1 MQSILA
7 LATEGAPTG
16 WMSLRD
22 GCGSKGGSLSQHR
35 ESDRHKMSESEIGR
49 ADEQPGS
56 SGKPDLDASAGRSDR
71 EGLEPGPIVETDVT
85 MALPPWFALRVR
97 PNYEK
102 PVSAALRGKGFQEF
116 LPLVR
121 SRRQW
126 SDRVKV
132 MDLPLFPGYLFC
144 RLNLDDR
151 MPLLTTPGFLYL
163 VGVGKN
169 PEPVDQSEI
178 EAIQSVLRSG
188 LPVTRWPSLMVGQK
202 VRLKHGPLRG
212 LEGVLTK
219 IANQHRIYV
228 SVTLL
233 KRSISVEVAPE
244 WIHPLDASSEPESG
258 SKNPAA
264 TEISLRRI

>member
-1 MQSILA
+1 
-7 LATEGAPTG
+7 
-16 WMSLRD
+16 
-22 GCGSKGGSLSQHR
+22 
-35 ESDRHKMSESEIGR
+35 
-49 ADEQPGS
+49 
-56 SGKPDLDASAGRSDR
+56 
-71 EGLEPGPIVETDVT
+71 
-85 MALPPWFALRVR
+85 
-97 PNYEK
+97 
-102 PVSAALRGKGFQEF
+102 
-116 LPLVR
+116 
-121 SRRQW
+121 
-126 SDRVKV
+126 

-144 RLNLDDR
+144 RLNLEER

-188 LPVTRWPSLMVGQK
+188 LPVTRWASLMVGQK
-202 VRLKHGPLRG
+202 VRLNHGPLRG

-244 WIHPLDASSEPESG
+244 WIHPLNASSEPES
-258 SKNPAA
+258 SSSNPAA
-264 TEISLRRI
+264 TEISSGRI

>member
-1 MQSILA
+1 MGMKDWTNEVARDAPGLSGESNSC
-7 LATEGAPTG
+7 AT
-16 WMSLRD
+16 
-22 GCGSKGGSLSQHR
+22 
-35 ESDRHKMSESEIGR
+35 
-49 ADEQPGS
+49 PGLN
-56 SGKPDLDASAGRSDR
+56 DLGQ
-71 EGLEPGPIVETDVT
+71 LPLGPRVDVT
-85 MALPPWFALRVR
+85 VTLSPWFALRVR

-102 PVSAALRGKGFQEF
+102 PVAAALRGKGFQEF
-116 LPLVR
+116 LPLIQ

-144 RLNLDDR
+144 RLNLEER

-169 PEPVDQSEI
+169 PEPVDESEI
-178 EAIQSVLRSG
+178 AAIQSVLRSG
-188 LPVTRWPSLMVGQK
+188 VAVTPWPALVVGQK

-212 LEGVLTK
+212 LEGVLTR
-219 IANQHRIYV
+219 IANQHRMYV

-244 WIHPLDASSEPESG
+244 WIHPVAPAGEPTEPRNETSEMEAPG
-258 SKNPAA
+258 RA
-264 TEISLRRI
+264 

>member
-1 MQSILA
+1 M
-7 LATEGAPTG
+7 
-16 WMSLRD
+16 R
-22 GCGSKGGSLSQHR
+22 
-35 ESDRHKMSESEIGR
+35 ESEIGPT
-49 ADEQPGS
+49 DVHLGN
-56 SGKPDLDASAGRSDR
+56 SGESALDVPVGRSGL
-71 EGLEPGPIVETDVT
+71 EELEKELEPGPSVESDVT

-102 PVSAALRGKGFQEF
+102 PVAAALRGKGFQEF

-144 RLNLDDR
+144 RLNLEER

-188 LPVTRWPSLMVGQK
+188 LPVTPWPSLMVGQK

-228 SVTLL
+228 AVTLL

-244 WIHPLDASSEPESG
+244 WIHPVNASSQPES
-258 SKNPAA
+258 SSNSPAA
-264 TEISLRRI
+264 TEIFSGRI